1 MAHRVEVR
9 LEFNDDSWFDRF
21 VILVIFLNSL
31 SLAMYDYADRDNLTP
46 NNMFIESTGMVFT
59 VIFTFEAVVKIISM
73 GFIYHPNAY
82 LKDGWNW
89 IDFTVVII
97 G

>member
-1 MAHRVEVR
+1 MGVSLA
-9 LEFNDDSWFDRF
+9 LLNFCSWFDRF
-21 VILVIFLNSL
+21 IITIIFLNSL
-31 SLAMYDYADRDNLTP
+31 FLAMYDYGDRDNLTAK
-46 NNMFIESTGMVFT
+46 NTFIESSSMFFT
-59 VIFTFEAVVKIISM
+59 IAFTFEATVKIVSM
-73 GFIYHPNAY
+73 GFIQHPNAY